1 MSDALSSFSAL
12 AVGWPSRIPGFFEVS
27 AKSTAGLA
35 GRYFLFAGVAWLL
48 GYVLFARRWQHRKIV
63 PRLPAGSEVRRE
75 IFYSAVSVVIFGLVS
90 AATVMAAKAGWTQLY
105 WKRGDHGTAWFW
117 GSIFCAVLLHD
128 TWFYWTHRLMHHRKL
143 FRYFHRTHHLSH
155 NPSPWAAYAFDPAEA
170 VVQAAIFPI
179 AVTVIPMHPYAFVIF
194 MFWQITFNI
203 IGHTGYEF
211 HPRWLM
217 DSWLGRIVNTP
228 TNHAQHHEKMRG
240 NYGLYF
246 NVWDRLMGTNHPD
259 YESRFREVTTR
270 PRPAPEP

>member
-105 WKRGDHGTAWFW
+105 WKRGDHGTAWFC

>member
-1 MSDALSSFSAL
+1 MNDALSSFITL
-12 AVGWPSRIPGFFEVS
+12 AVAWPSRLPGFFEVS
-27 AKSTAGLA
+27 AKSTVELA
-35 GRYFLFAGVAWLL
+35 VRYFLFAGVAWLL
-48 GYVLFARRWQHRKIV
+48 GYVLFARRWHHRKIV

-75 IFYSAVSVVIFGLVS
+75 IFYSAISVVIFGLVS
-90 AATVMAAKAGWTQLY
+90 AATIMAAKAGWTQLY
-105 WKRGDHGTAWFW
+105 WKPGDYGAAWFW

-128 TWFYWTHRLMHHRKL
+128 TWFYWTHRLMHHGKL

-179 AVTVIPMHPYAFVIF
+179 AVTMIPMHPYAFVIF

-217 DSWLGRIVNTP
+217 DSWLGRVVNTP

-270 PRPAPEP
+270 PRPGPES